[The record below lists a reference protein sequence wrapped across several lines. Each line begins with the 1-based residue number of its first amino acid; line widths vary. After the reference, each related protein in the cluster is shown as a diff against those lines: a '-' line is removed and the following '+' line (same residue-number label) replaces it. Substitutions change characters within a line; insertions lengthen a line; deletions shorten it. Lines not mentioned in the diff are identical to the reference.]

1 MAPGCRAACRAL
13 VASIVAIVAIVP
25 AAQAGPVEVYREG
38 PRYCPRDRP
47 AHAPVIVEAEAI
59 AHARTLLPDGFCG
72 PGPRIDGCDAD
83 AEHIHDTWRV
93 YVHQYK
99 LRAGRH
105 DWQGLDHTYVILDR
119 VGNCIANIP
128 GTPEGGGR

>member
-1 MAPGCRAACRAL
+1 MARGRRAACGVL
-13 VASIVAIVAIVP
+13 VASIVATAP

-38 PRYCPRDRP
+38 PRYCPRDR
-47 AHAPVIVEAEAI
+47 APGARVLAEAEAL

-72 PGPRIDGCDAD
+72 PDRRVDGCDAD
-83 AEHIHDTWRV
+83 AELVHDTWRV

-99 LRAGRH
+99 RREARH

>member
-1 MAPGCRAACRAL
+1 MGGRRAAALRAL
-13 VASIVAIVAIVP
+13 TAAI
-25 AAQAGPVEVYREG
+25 AAAAPSVLAGPVEFYREG
-38 PRYCPRDRP
+38 PRFCPRDR
-47 AHAPVIVEAEAI
+47 ARDAPVIGEAEAI

-72 PGPRIDGCDAD
+72 PHPRVDGCDAD
-83 AEHIHDTWRV
+83 AELVHDSWRV

-99 LRAGRH
+99 LRGGRH

-119 VGNCIANIP
+119 VGNCVANIP